1 MNLKNYILRLASLLI
16 LTLSLSTVSAQGIV
30 YKNQDVFIG
39 QSQTFT
45 QSGSFGTAIVKQ
57 PRLGSLTLLNDGV
70 IYNPSNNSGAY
81 LDSFTISYKYKV
93 GGGPITTNYA
103 HYAVRVDNIF
113 MDLAPDFSFT
123 NKNQDI
129 TVDVIAND
137 NSRTKTGNNPVTL
150 TSISL
155 KNNCDAFI
163 ISDNG
168 VEKIKFKPDA
178 NFTGLAYLN
187 YVACDGIF
195 GNCKTGTLTVQVN
208 NVPQSTS
215 TSAQVSTSKATPIA
229 ILTPKDGFVAANS
242 ANATIELIENNAF
255 KYTPNS
261 TFVGTDN
268 IVFTNVALGL
278 THTVTV
284 DVIAKAKTNQF
295 AINDVVYTPK
305 NQAVTFDVLKN
316 DRVIQAQI
324 PFFTEPKATQGSL
337 NYVNGKFTFTPVA
350 NYSGIVTFS
359 YNLKNVGGIPT
370 NNPFDEWATVN
381 IIVSDQMPGKQIYE
395 LKTPKN
401 TPLVLNY
408 NIPILG
414 WNWQKIDDP
423 TNGILAYN
431 PGYTTFAVSGQAS
444 VSGNN
449 LLIYTPTQDFTG
461 QDQFE
466 VLYCINGN
474 CKNVKCYVTVEAV
487 TPSLPQYCVGDC
499 VWSGDANNDGIVDIV
514 DLLPIGYCQ
523 GELGF
528 GRPNANTSWYGQFS
542 NNWQQ
547 PLMPGLNMKYMDTN
561 GDGEIGQDDVNAL
574 DLNYYKTHNI
584 TPEKVK
590 NYKQLPLSFQ
600 LLTPNPQIGDMVEV
614 DVIMGTPNNPAVDM
628 QGFTMDMT
636 IDESVVNYNS
646 FAMSWYADSW
656 MTYNSPY
663 LHLAKKHSGYQADF
677 GFVRSGGSA
686 ASGFGKVAKMSFVI
700 EDDVMGFRDEDGL
713 MTANITMGGGKTMGS
728 DGMMYDIEPQIIPI
742 KINTKKNRTGFDAN
756 KVITYPN
763 PANNEVNIY
772 VNGGYEL
779 SSYQVYNLAGQ
790 QIKQGYASGK
800 STQINISELLNGVY
814 FVKVITDGGVVTKK
828 IVKQ

>member
-1 MNLKNYILRLASLLI
+1 MNLKNYIFHLASLLI

-39 QSQTFT
+39 QSQTLT
-45 QSGSFGTAIVKQ
+45 QSGAFGTTIIKQ
-57 PRLGSLTLLNDGV
+57 PRLGSLTLLSDGV
-70 IYNPSNNSGAY
+70 VYNPSNNSGAY
-81 LDSFTISYKYKV
+81 LDSFTISYKHKI

-113 MDLAPDFSFT
+113 MDLVPDFSFT
-123 NKNQDI
+123 NKNQHI
-129 TVDVIAND
+129 IIDVIAND
-137 NSRTKTGNNPVTL
+137 VSRAKSGINPITL
-150 TSISL
+150 TSVSL
-155 KNNCDAFI
+155 KNNCEADI
-163 ISDNG
+163 VSDNG
-168 VEKIKFKPDA
+168 VEKIKLKPHTD
-178 NFTGLAYLN
+178 FVGLAYIN

-229 ILTPKDGFVAANS
+229 ILTPKSGFNVPS
-242 ANATIELIENNAF
+242 SSNATIELIENNAF
-255 KYTPNS
+255 NYTPNAS
-261 TFVGTDN
+261 FVGIDN
-268 IVFTNVALGL
+268 IVFTNATLGL

-284 DVIAKAKTNQF
+284 DVIAKSKTNQF
-295 AINDVVYTPK
+295 AVNDNFYTPIDK
-305 NQAVTFDVLKN
+305 SITFDVLKN
-316 DRVIQAQI
+316 DRIVQASI
-324 PFFTEPKATQGSL
+324 ANFTYPKATQGTL
-337 NYVNGKFTFTPVA
+337 VYANGKFTFTPAA
-350 NYSGIVTFS
+350 NYKGIATFS

-370 NNPFDEWATVN
+370 LNPFDEWATVN
-381 IIVSDQMPGKQIYE
+381 IVISDQVPGKQVYE
-395 LKTPKN
+395 LKTPMN

-408 NIPILG
+408 NIPIFG
-414 WNWQKIDDP
+414 WNWQKLDDP
-423 TNGILAYN
+423 TNGVLTYN
-431 PGYTTFAVSGQAS
+431 PGFTSFAVSGQAS

-449 LLIYTPTQDFTG
+449 LLIYTPTPGFTG

-466 VLYCINGN
+466 VLYCINGK
-474 CKNVKCYVTVEAV
+474 CQNVKCYVNVEAV
-487 TPSLPQYCVGDC
+487 TPALPQYCVGDC

-547 PLMPGLNMKYMDTN
+547 PLIPGLNMKYMDTN
-561 GDGEIGQDDVNAL
+561 GNGEIEQDDVNAL
-574 DLNYYKTHNI
+574 ALNYSKTHNI
-584 TPEKVK
+584 TPEKIK
-590 NYKQLPLSFQ
+590 NFKQIPLSFQ

-614 DVIMGTPNNPAVDM
+614 DVIMGTPNNPSVDM
-628 QGFTMDMT
+628 QGFTMEFPF
-636 IDESVVNYNS
+636 DESVVNYDS
-646 FAMSWYADSW
+646 FIMSWYTDSW

-663 LHLAKKHSGYQADF
+663 LHLAKKHSGNQADF

-700 EDDVMGFRDEDGL
+700 EDDIGGFRDEDGL
-713 MTANITMGGGKTMGS
+713 VTATIKMEGGKTMGS
-728 DGMMYDIEPQIIPI
+728 DGLMYDIEPQTIPI

-772 VNGGYEL
+772 VNGGYEM
-779 SSYQVYNLAGQ
+779 SAYQVYNLAGQ

-800 STQINISELLNGVY
+800 TTQINISELLNGVY

>member
-1 MNLKNYILRLASLLI
+1 M
-16 LTLSLSTVSAQGIV
+16 
-30 YKNQDVFIG
+30 FIG

-45 QSGSFGTAIVKQ
+45 QTGAFGTAIVKQ
-57 PRLGSLTLLNDGV
+57 PRLGALTLLNDGV

-187 YVACDGIF
+187 YVACDAVF
-195 GNCKTGTLTVQVN
+195 GNCKSGTLTVQVN

-229 ILTPKDGFVAANS
+229 ILTPNNGFSVPTS
-242 ANATIELIENNAF
+242 ANALIVPIENNAF
-255 KYTPNS
+255 KYIPNP
-261 TFVGTDN
+261 TFVGVDN
-268 IVFTNVALGL
+268 IVFTNTTLGL

-284 DVIAKAKTNQF
+284 DVIAKANANQY
-295 AINDVVYTPK
+295 AVNDIFYTPIGK
-305 NQAVTFDVLKN
+305 PITCDVLKN
-316 DRVIQAQI
+316 DRVLQAAI
-324 PFFTEPKATQGSL
+324 VNYTLTKPTQGTLTYS
-337 NYVNGKFTFTPVA
+337 NGKFTFTPVA
-350 NYSGIVTFS
+350 GFKGIATFS
-359 YNLKNVGGIPT
+359 YNLKNIGGIPT
-370 NNPFDEWATVN
+370 LNPFDEWATVN
-381 IIVSDQMPGKQIYE
+381 IVVSDQVPGKQVYE
-395 LKTPKN
+395 LKTPMN

-408 NIPILG
+408 NIPIFD
-414 WNWQKIDDP
+414 WNWQKIDEP
-423 TNGILAYN
+423 VSGSLFYN
-431 PGYTTFAVSGQAS
+431 PGYTTFPVSGQAS

-449 LLIYTPTQDFTG
+449 LLIYTPNPGFSG

-574 DLNYYKTHNI
+574 DLNYNKTHNI

-590 NYKQLPLSFQ
+590 NFKQIPLSFQ

-614 DVIMGTPNNPAVDM
+614 DVIMGTPNNPSVDM
-628 QGFTMDMT
+628 QGFTMEFPF
-636 IDESVVNYNS
+636 DESVVNYDS
-646 FAMSWYADSW
+646 FNMSWYADSW

-663 LHLAKKHSGYQADF
+663 LHLAKKHSGNQADF

-686 ASGFGKVAKMSFVI
+686 ASGFGKVAKMSFI
-700 EDDVMGFRDEDGL
+700 IDDSVAGFRDEDGL
-713 MTANITMGGGKTMGS
+713 VTVSIKMEGGKTMGS

-742 KINTKKNRTGFDAN
+742 KINTKKNRTGFDPN

-772 VNGGYEL
+772 VNGGYEM
-779 SSYQVYNLAGQ
+779 SSYQIYNLAGQ
-790 QIKQGYASGK
+790 QVKQGYASGK